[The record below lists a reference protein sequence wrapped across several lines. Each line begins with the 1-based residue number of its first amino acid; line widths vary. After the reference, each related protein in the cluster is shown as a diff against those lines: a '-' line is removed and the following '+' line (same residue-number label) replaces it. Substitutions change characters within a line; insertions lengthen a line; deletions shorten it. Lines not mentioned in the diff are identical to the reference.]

1 MHIHMEKC
9 VKKDHGDIG
18 QLLLSQGQGSMLMR
32 STKFDPEKFR
42 ELAVEAI
49 LKHDLPFRF
58 VQYEGIRAMFK
69 YAYDNI
75 KMPSR
80 NTAKS
85 DVLKMYK
92 RKKNKLK
99 IVLGSLPGRICET
112 PENPCFLRKDKMVI
126 SVKIWNFSRSR
137 MTKRTSP
144 LESSREI

>member
-1 MHIHMEKC
+1 MHTHMEKC

-18 QLLLSQGQGSMLMR
+18 QLLMSQGQGSMLMQ

-49 LKHDLPFRF
+49 LKHDLPFSF

-75 KMPSR
+75 KMPSK

-92 RKKNKLK
+92 REKDKLK
-99 IVLGSLPGRICET
+99 IVLGSLPGRIC
-112 PENPCFLRKDKMVI
+112 F
-126 SVKIWNFSRSR
+126 
-137 MTKRTSP
+137 TSDM
-144 LESSREI
+144 